1 MKVILVK
8 FQDEEHK
15 AFVKELRKIDRN
27 VRVGKYVGR
36 CIIIGNYYIVLGKI
50 PNYQPLVDYATN
62 RSY

>member
-27 VRVGKYVGR
+27 VRVGKYVGL
-36 CIIIGNYYIVLGKI
+36 CIIIGNYYIVFGKI
-50 PNYQPLVDYATN
+50 PNYHPLVDYVTN